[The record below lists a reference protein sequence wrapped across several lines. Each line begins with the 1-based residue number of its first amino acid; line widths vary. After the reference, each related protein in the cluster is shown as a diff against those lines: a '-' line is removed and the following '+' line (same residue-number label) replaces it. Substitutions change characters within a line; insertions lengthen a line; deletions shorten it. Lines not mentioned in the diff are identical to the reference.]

1 MCWALAFCS
10 KLEATKEMWSRQV
23 ICMCADICLG
33 TRFAIACLLCVYI
46 CVTIRIYLISLH
58 VHVLFGFL
66 YVFFLHSISKSTP
79 MRPLELELRRRWSQP
94 VEVSWVH
101 NLGRGTGSATMSNPK
116 RTAWT
121 AGENGDS
128 VQKWIWKREKCQYDG
143 SWKYCGALSLNATG
157 CYITLSCQTFFQGCV
172 KSLRSQPKRLS
183 MGAQPPPGTSA
194 WSKVRNLKKNI
205 FNPKSLLERS
215 GNSKRTWDPKRSRHK
230 KHSNFI

>member
-1 MCWALAFCS
+1 MYF
-10 KLEATKEMWSRQV
+10 
-23 ICMCADICLG
+23 
-33 TRFAIACLLCVYI
+33 
-46 CVTIRIYLISLH
+46 
-58 VHVLFGFL
+58 FGFL
-66 YVFFLHSISKSTP
+66 HVFFYTAYQNPPHLCQP
-79 MRPLELELRRRWSQP
+79 PRPLELELRRRWSQP

-116 RTAWT
+116 RTAFRLVRT
-121 AGENGDS
+121 GILYKSGF
-128 VQKWIWKREKCQYDG
+128 G
-143 SWKYCGALSLNATG
+143 SMKNVSMMDLESLHCGALSLNATG